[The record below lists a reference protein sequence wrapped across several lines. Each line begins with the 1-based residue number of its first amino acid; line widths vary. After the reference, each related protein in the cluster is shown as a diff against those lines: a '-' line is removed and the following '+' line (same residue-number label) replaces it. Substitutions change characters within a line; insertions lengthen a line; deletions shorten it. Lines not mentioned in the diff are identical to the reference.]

1 MTVSLAL
8 QGAAQNTEQGFMN
21 AVRLRNLSGSIY
33 DDFLTGDGNDN
44 VLAGDRGNDILSGGD
59 GNDTLYGD
67 GRVIADTHGT
77 GGSGPIVTYGDVASD
92 LGEVAGNDVLTGGK
106 GDDTLVGGGGDD
118 MLTGGQM
125 RTCSSSVPASGNDH
139 ITDFEKKDMIAIN
152 GVAGVDD
159 FSDLTIVNVGGS
171 AVISWGTGDSV
182 TLDGYKASKLS
193 AADFTFDAP
202 SFAAASM
209 AMDYGS
215 HGGGGHMTGPHEVW
229 TV

>member
-1 MTVSLAL
+1 
-8 QGAAQNTEQGFMN
+8 
-21 AVRLRNLSGSIY
+21 
-33 DDFLTGDGNDN
+33 
-44 VLAGDRGNDILSGGD
+44 
-59 GNDTLYGD
+59 
-67 GRVIADTHGT
+67 
-77 GGSGPIVTYGDVASD
+77 
-92 LGEVAGNDVLTGGK
+92 
-106 GDDTLVGGGGDD
+106 
-118 MLTGGQM
+118 MLTGGQQED
-125 RTCSSSVPASGNDH
+125 TFVFGPASGDDH
-139 ITDFEKKDMIAIN
+139 ITDFEKKDMIAFD

-171 AVISWGTGDSV
+171 AVISWGTGDSI